1 MNEHSIKSGPGGSVP
16 GPTKIIQ
23 SPYEQIAD
31 FKGGIFNFNF
41 QKSVEWMEEK
51 GKMLFGK
58 HFTISPDDLEL
69 IYKLL
74 VYAIGDKENAERH
87 GISLWKG
94 LLISGPIGCG
104 KSVLARLISYFCPQE
119 TRFMVKPT
127 REISFEFEKDGYQV
141 INLYSK
147 GSYFRIGGLP
157 VPKVWCFDDLGLEQT
172 PKHFGNECNVMAE
185 ILLARYDL
193 FTAKHM
199 LTHLTT
205 NLSASELEEIYG
217 NRIRSRMRE
226 MFNLVAFDRES
237 KDKRK

>member
-1 MNEHSIKSGPGGSVP
+1 VSR
-16 GPTKIIQ
+16 PTKIIQ
-23 SPYEQIAD
+23 SPYDQIAE
-31 FKGGIFNFNF
+31 FKGGVFNFNF
-41 QKSVEWMEEK
+41 QQSLRWMEEK
-51 GKMLFGK
+51 GKMLFGN
-58 HFTISPDDLEL
+58 HFRIEPEDLEL

-94 LLISGPIGCG
+94 LMISGPIGCG
-104 KSVLARLISYFCPQE
+104 KSVLSRLISYFCPRE
-119 TRFMVKPT
+119 THFMVKPT
-127 REISFEFEKDGYQV
+127 REIAFEFEKDGYPV

-147 GSYFRIGGLP
+147 GSFFKIGGLP

-185 ILLARYDL
+185 ILLARYNL
-193 FTAKHM
+193 FTTKHM
-199 LTHLTT
+199 LTHITT
-205 NLSASELEEIYG
+205 NLSASELEAIYG